1 MQKNYK
7 KIINH
12 YEDLLNKHE
21 HINSWFIE
29 TNRNFMKL
37 EEQNYYL
44 KWKNEYLEKWIK
56 KNNPDAKLFKED
68 SSEFDEL
75 SNESENNKEQ
85 SDE

>member
-1 MQKNYK
+1 MDKHFKQ
-7 KIINH
+7 
-12 YEDLLNKHE
+12 LLNEYKHLLR
-21 HINSWFIE
+21 ISAKIQNWFVE
-29 TNRNFMKL
+29 TNRNYMKL